1 MLTLSCKCEKRS
13 GKRIN
18 AEWGW

>member
-1 MLTLSCKCEKRS
+1 MLTLSCKREKRS
-13 GKRIN
+13 AKRIN